1 MELRFRVASASQPQC
16 ADIQLID
23 DSILE
28 NDETF
33 FVMLTS
39 TDRAVTINPNAATV
53 TINDDD
59 GKPIIIFLLLYME
72 ALSSNDHTYS
82 CRHWFYEHHIYCI

>member
-33 FVMLTS
+33 FIMLTS
-39 TDRAVTINPNAATV
+39 TDSAVTVNPNAATV

-59 GKPIIIFLLLYME
+59 GKPIIIFLLYME

-82 CRHWFYEHHIYCI
+82 GRHWFYERHIYCI